1 MLTFLDRSFC
11 YQLHYALKSDLI
23 KQCTKVET
31 GTRVAN
37 FNGDIT
43 ELTEAQAKDCE

>member
-1 MLTFLDRSFC
+1 MLTVLDRSSC

-23 KQCTKVET
+23 KQCTEVET

-37 FNGDIT
+37 YKGDVT